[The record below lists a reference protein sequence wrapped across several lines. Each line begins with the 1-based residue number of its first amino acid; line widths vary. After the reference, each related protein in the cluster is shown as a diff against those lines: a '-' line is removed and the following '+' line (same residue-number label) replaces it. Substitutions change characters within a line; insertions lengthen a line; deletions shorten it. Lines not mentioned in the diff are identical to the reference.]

1 MWVTLISQNLFV
13 MVSAIVMSLLFELH
27 WSICENFVMF
37 AALIPLIMLFG
48 SGGFLATTAN
58 LIALEKDWVVVVSDK
73 NEDTLASEFIH
84 CCLYLSLSLSL
95 WLN

>member
-13 MVSAIVMSLLFELH
+13 MLSAIVMSLLFELH
-27 WSICENFVMF
+27 WSICESFVMF

-73 NEDTLASEFIH
+73 NEDTLAKTSSYATASA
-84 CCLYLSLSLSL
+84 CVMVM
-95 WLN
+95 